1 MRSGSSPLN
10 WWQRAGIYLAL
21 GASLLASGYI
31 IVASVSSNVATKLD
45 DQQTKTIRLVADA
58 QLASCRRGNVIRRHV
73 NGNSARIDELLGG
86 AIANPNNPP
95 EVKER
100 FSAIR
105 ASVTRIPLVNC
116 LVIYPH
122 IRDGLP

>member
-1 MRSGSSPLN
+1 MN

-31 IVASVSSNVATKLD
+31 IVASVSSNVGTKLD
-45 DQQTKTIRLVADA
+45 DQQTKTIHVVADS

-73 NGNSARIDELLGG
+73 NGNSARIDELLSL

-95 EVKER
+95 GAQER
-100 FSAIR
+100 FTAIR
-105 ASVTRIPLVNC
+105 ASIDRIPLVNC
-116 LVIYPH
+116 LAIYTAIH
-122 IRDGLP
+122 KGLP